1 VSDYCLPHN
10 WVMRS
15 PQDLIEDELLGL
27 CEKGNFE
34 AVMLFNDEG
43 IPMAEVGF
51 LTHYN
56 EDGLAA
62 LSVILSQSAA
72 LTEEFTSDAVVDEIS
87 LRTGNKFRIVS
98 RPFQVNEIKLILV
111 AIVPQH
117 LPYRKITTAA
127 VQKVQQLL

>member
-1 VSDYCLPHN
+1 
-10 WVMRS
+10 MRS
-15 PQDLIEDELLGL
+15 TQDLIEHELLRL
-27 CEKGNFE
+27 CKKGHFE
-34 AVMLFNDEG
+34 AFMLFNDEG
-43 IPMAEVGF
+43 IPMAGVGF
-51 LTHYN
+51 PTHYQ

-72 LTEEFTSDAVVDEIS
+72 MTEEFSADANVDEIS

-98 RPFQVNEIKLILV
+98 RPFQIDDLKLILV